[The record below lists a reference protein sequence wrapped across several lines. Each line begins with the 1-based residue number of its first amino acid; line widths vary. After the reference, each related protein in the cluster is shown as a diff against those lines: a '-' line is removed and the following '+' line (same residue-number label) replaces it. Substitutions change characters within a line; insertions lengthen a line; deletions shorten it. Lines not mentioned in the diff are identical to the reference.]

1 MKKNLLLTLVTFLV
15 FLSASAQIDPVSLG
29 NWRMHIPYNKGIQ
42 VAEDYQGKIYCATQ
56 FGMFSYEKS
65 SGEFDFF
72 TTLNGLSDNEISNIR
87 FDQTTKILMI
97 TYLNSNID
105 IILPDKTIINL
116 PDIKQKSIVGGKK
129 INSITFIN
137 GLAYLG
143 CEFGIVIIDLQKQ
156 EVKDT
161 YFIGP
166 NSSNLNVMDVAFNGT
181 DIIATTETGVYKAYF
196 YDPAIFN
203 FNAWAKDLTLVEPNA
218 NYTSAA
224 VVDNKFVIVK
234 TNAATEKDS
243 VFMYDGSSWFYFIN
257 EDYKGAYV
265 DDHNGKIVYRNGYR
279 LAVYDALGNKYDEID
294 IFSGDNL
301 DFRKGFLDADGYFWV
316 ADFRNGLYGKFPDN
330 TYHKIY
336 PNGPGAEAVYSMQA
350 LKNKVWVA
358 SGSIDGDKAFFD
370 IKNGIYRFAD
380 GNWKTFN
387 RESDSVY
394 DAACRISSP
403 AVSSVAIDP
412 NDPEH
417 VFVASYGA
425 GILEY
430 QNDKGVRIYN
440 TLNSTISQVTV
451 SDSNDIRVGGLTFD
465 DDGNLWAVTG
475 YTISALTV
483 KRASGGWFT
492 YQLPDPGLID
502 VVCFKPVV
510 DDYGQKWFI
519 GHKGAS
525 NGAGLFVVKEA
536 SLSSNSGLKFKQY
549 TNLKN
554 YGNLPDLFVRSLA
567 KDKDGAIWIGTNQGV
582 AVVYNPGSVFDGT
595 NYDAQKV
602 IIEQDGYAQYLL
614 ETENVN
620 AIAIDAANRKWFGT
634 ANGGLFLMSADGT
647 KQLLNFNTENS
658 PLPSNNITDI
668 AVNDVTGEVFIGTDK
683 GLISYQ
689 GDATEGGETCEDYL
703 VFPNPVLHNYNGPIA
718 IKGLI
723 NNADVK
729 ITDVAGNIVFHT
741 KANGGLATWNGMNYK
756 GERAQTGVYIVYVSN
771 EDGTQT
777 CTTKMLF
784 SR

>member
-1 MKKNLLLTLVTFLV
+1 M
-15 FLSASAQIDPVSLG
+15 
-29 NWRMHIPYNKGIQ
+29 
-42 VAEDYQGKIYCATQ
+42 
-56 FGMFSYEKS
+56 
-65 SGEFDFF
+65 
-72 TTLNGLSDNEISNIR
+72 
-87 FDQTTKILMI
+87 
-97 TYLNSNID
+97 
-105 IILPDKTIINL
+105 
-116 PDIKQKSIVGGKK
+116 
-129 INSITFIN
+129 
-137 GLAYLG
+137 
-143 CEFGIVIIDLQKQ
+143 
-156 EVKDT
+156 
-161 YFIGP
+161 
-166 NSSNLNVMDVAFNGT
+166 
-181 DIIATTETGVYKAYF
+181 
-196 YDPAIFN
+196 
-203 FNAWAKDLTLVEPNA
+203 
-218 NYTSAA
+218 
-224 VVDNKFVIVK
+224 
-234 TNAATEKDS
+234 
-243 VFMYDGSSWFYFIN
+243 
-257 EDYKGAYV
+257 
-265 DDHNGKIVYRNGYR
+265 
-279 LAVYDALGNKYDEID
+279 
-294 IFSGDNL
+294 
-301 DFRKGFLDADGYFWV
+301 
-316 ADFRNGLYGKFPDN
+316 
-330 TYHKIY
+330 
-336 PNGPGAEAVYSMQA
+336 
-350 LKNKVWVA
+350 
-358 SGSIDGDKAFFD
+358 
-370 IKNGIYRFAD
+370 
-380 GNWKTFN
+380 
-387 RESDSVY
+387 
-394 DAACRISSP
+394 
-403 AVSSVAIDP
+403 
-412 NDPEH
+412 
-417 VFVASYGA
+417 
-425 GILEY
+425 
-430 QNDKGVRIYN
+430 
-440 TLNSTISQVTV
+440 
-451 SDSNDIRVGGLTFD
+451 
-465 DDGNLWAVTG
+465 
-475 YTISALTV
+475 
-483 KRASGGWFT
+483 
-492 YQLPDPGLID
+492 
-502 VVCFKPVV
+502 
-510 DDYGQKWFI
+510 
-519 GHKGAS
+519 
-525 NGAGLFVVKEA
+525 KEA